1 MALLLILFY
10 SIPAQCIGSLWPL
23 RRTHA
28 SRWSGK
34 RTHFCEP
41 HDTISATHATL
52 LPHPPTDTT
61 ETSEETEVSEMTDEH
76 SDDDETQVVRPARP
90 LLRPTMKYVA
100 DTPPLLRLAK
110 ISEGPYPTMQCALKL
125 KHKLLRQS
133 LVSSGGR
140 SDASGSQASSRQK
153 ARRRSTAVPAVPALP
168 PLSTP
173 PTIPARG
180 RSHRRTSPAPSAS
193 PPPMPA
199 PLLPR
204 RVVSLD
210 ASARKSLRDTRLLER
225 LLERLSHRDP

>member
-10 SIPAQCIGSLWPL
+10 SIPAQCICSLWPF
-23 RRTHA
+23 RRTHS
-28 SRWSGK
+28 SRCSGK
-34 RTHFCEP
+34 HARFCEP
-41 HDTISATHATL
+41 HDTSSATHATL

-100 DTPPLLRLAK
+100 DTPPQLLRLAK
-110 ISEGPYPTMQCALKL
+110 IPEGPCPTMQCALKL
-125 KHKLLRQS
+125 KNKLLRQS
-133 LVSSGGR
+133 FVSCGR
-140 SDASGSQASSRQK
+140 SDSSGSQASSRKK
-153 ARRRSTAVPAVPALP
+153 ARRRSTAVHAMSFS
-168 PLSTP
+168 STP
-173 PTIPARG
+173 LVPQIPASG
-180 RSHRRTSPAPSAS
+180 RSHRRSTTAPSS

-199 PLLPR
+199 QQPTR

-225 LLERLSHRDP
+225 LSIREP